1 MATPTDSP
9 PGSADPERRQG
20 ALARR
25 AVPDLSP
32 PEDGDEKAVKE
43 SQRVANLQD
52 LEEQAERSRIG
63 RREDFRQVFHC
74 ALIAGSILFFLII
87 MVAGASWAWHL
98 LTPESMHFLSA
109 AAIERIQSTFLTGV
123 VSGVLSV
130 AVKQRY
136 FD

>member
-1 MATPTDSP
+1 MSTPTETS
-9 PGSADPERRQG
+9 PGSADPGQRQNIP
-20 ALARR
+20 AKR

-52 LEEQAERSRIG
+52 LEEKAERSRIG

-74 ALIAGSILFFLII
+74 ALIAGSVLFFVII
-87 MVAGASWAWHL
+87 MVAGVFWAWHM
-98 LTPESMHFLSA
+98 LTPECMHFLTP
-109 AAIERIQSTFLTGV
+109 AAIEKIQSTFLTGV